1 MVLPATQPAPLTPQ
15 RERQFI
21 VLLSLAAF
29 GSAAS
34 IRVVDAQL
42 PALAAHFG
50 VGLAAMAHAVTLF
63 SVAYGLMQLGYG
75 PLGDRYG
82 KWRIIEATTFLSALT
97 AAACAL
103 APTYTSLIIAR
114 LLAGATCAA
123 VIPLSMAWIGDAVPY
138 ERRQP
143 VLARFLTGQI
153 LGMAGGQWLG
163 GVAADMGLWQL
174 PFAVLAVWFVVA
186 GWLLWRCRTEAA
198 LASPARA
205 TAGRLGQQ
213 IREVLRWPWAR
224 VVLAVVFTEGVTLF
238 GVLAFFPTHLHLTH
252 GLSLSSAGAIVTL
265 YAAGGLLFAVLSS
278 RLVRRLGEPGLAR
291 GGGVLLSLGMLVFA
305 LSPVWWTAPAAC
317 TVTGLGF
324 YMMHNTLQTNA
335 TQMAPPARG
344 VAMSLFAGCFFLG
357 HTVGV
362 TLAAQ
367 AVERWGSALSI
378 AACAPLLLALAFVFA
393 RLKVAYAARA

>member
-1 MVLPATQPAPLTPQ
+1 MTQSAALTPG
-15 RERQFI
+15 RERLLI
-21 VLLSLAAF
+21 ALLSLAAF

-34 IRVVDAQL
+34 IRIVDAQL
-42 PALAAHFG
+42 PALATHFG

-63 SVAYGLMQLGYG
+63 SLAYGLMQIAYG
-75 PLGDRYG
+75 SLGDRHG
-82 KWRIIEATTFLSALT
+82 KWRVIAATTFLSALT
-97 AAACAL
+97 TATCAL
-103 APTYTSLIIAR
+103 APTYATLIVAR

-163 GVAADMGLWQL
+163 GVAADLGLWRL
-174 PFAVLAVWFVVA
+174 PFVVLAAWFIVA
-186 GWLLWRCRTEAA
+186 GVLLWRFRAEAA
-198 LASPARA
+198 MASPAHA
-205 TAGRLGQQ
+205 TAGRLVHQ

-224 VVLAVVFTEGVTLF
+224 VVLVVVFTEGMLLF
-238 GVLAFFPTHLHLTH
+238 GVLAFFPTHLHLTQ
-252 GLSLSSAGAIVTL
+252 GLSLSSAGAVVML
-265 YAAGGLLFAVLSS
+265 YAAGGLLFALLSAP
-278 RLVRRLGEPGLAR
+278 LVRRLGEPGLAR
-291 GGGVLLSLGMLVFA
+291 GGGLLLLIGMLLFA
-305 LSPVWWTAPAAC
+305 LSPGWWTAPVAC
-317 TVTGLGF
+317 VLTGLGF

-362 TLAAQ
+362 TLAAL
-367 AVERWGSALSI
+367 AVERWGSAAAI
-378 AACAPLLLALAFVFA
+378 AVCAPLLLMLALTFA
-393 RLKVAYAARA
+393 RLRTAHTAAN